1 MSLPFYNGWSNY
13 PACNINLWINESE
26 GNYNYWTEKAN
37 EIVYKKR
44 KDLKR
49 AVRQLENEL
58 KEYFEKNKPEL
69 NGSYSDLLTFIL
81 ASVDWT
87 EIAEYFIEQVEFEE
101 IEEIEEEEF
110 KIA

>member
-1 MSLPFYNGWSNY
+1 MPLPSYNGWSNY
-13 PACNINLWINESE
+13 PTCSINLWINKSE
-26 GNYNYWTEKAN
+26 GNYTRWAQRAS
-37 EIVYKKR
+37 EIVYRKR

-49 AVRQLENEL
+49 AVKQLANEL
-58 KEYFEKNKPEL
+58 KEHFEENKPEL

-87 EIAEYFIEQVEFEE
+87 EIAEYFIEQVELEE

-110 KIA
+110 EIV